1 MTSNIY
7 NSGWNKTQ
15 SFFSYVKVWIRDQD
29 FHDHSGQ
36 DFFYLVSFLTF
47 ILYWCIACLLSH
59 FSPVWLFATLW
70 TVACQAPLSIE
81 FSRLEYWSGLPCPPP
96 GNLPDPG
103 IKRAFLI
110 SPALAG
116 RFFTI
121 STTWEAPE
129 LTYYHIKSSLN
140 IDSSCRAMGS
150 WVAMLCDW
158 LTASHSLHP
167 TPTLCSHPS
176 LLSASLAQQ
185 SDETHLIVGCYH
197 YHICDEQQSKPK

>member
-1 MTSNIY
+1 MCVCA
-7 NSGWNKTQ
+7 NSLQ
-15 SFFSYVKVWIRDQD
+15 S
-29 FHDHSGQ
+29 
-36 DFFYLVSFLTF
+36 
-47 ILYWCIACLLSH
+47 C
-59 FSPVWLFATLW
+59 PTLCSS
-70 TVACQAPLSIE
+70 VDCS
-81 FSRLEYWSGLPCPPP
+81 PP
-96 GNLPDPG
+96 GSSVHGLFQARILEWVAMPSSRGSPDSG

-121 STTWEAPE
+121 NDTWEAPE

-140 IDSSCRAMGS
+140 IDSSCRAMRS

-158 LTASHSLHP
+158 LTASHPLNP

-185 SDETHLIVGCYH
+185 SDETHLIVGRYH